1 MSESKNHLRNTPE
14 EKSKEK
20 IRSGFGELTHGLSG
34 FFRNLA
40 DLRPGLDRAGTIIRI
55 RDNREM
61 KGANAWLLM
70 CSIMVASLGLDLNSP
85 AVIIGAMLIS
95 PLMSP
100 ILGIGLAFG
109 IEDRDMMRN
118 SFFHLIV
125 AIGIAL
131 LTSFLYFK
139 LTPLGNYTEQIDA
152 RTAPTLLDVMIAF
165 FGGIAGIVSGSRKDQ
180 SNAIPGVAIA
190 TALMPPLCVTGYG
203 LAYGEWEIMFKSF
216 YLFFINATFVALA
229 TYLIVRLLKFPQK
242 AYKDEKEK
250 RKTHIYML
258 VFSII
263 MIMPSIYIM
272 QNVYQKIREKQKV
285 EVYMNQKFAKA
296 YWNWDKNNITSSEE
310 DSMKV
315 VLFLPGN
322 VEADSLQK
330 IRQEFKNLRCNAN
343 LKLVQTDLAN
353 EEFDADELGISIEK
367 KILKSLQKDNSVI
380 GEKDKRIEILNAQ
393 LDSLSSDKTFFRD
406 ITKEAQTLFPKL
418 EEIGFARIQQ
428 SNFDTTM
435 MEMPTFV
442 LNWNKSK
449 RNAEKKED
457 AKKLYNWIKYRAK
470 LDTLQVLEK

>member
-1 MSESKNHLRNTPE
+1 MSNSKKHLKGTPE
-14 EKSKEK
+14 EKSKAK
-20 IRSGFGELTHGLSG
+20 IKSGAGELSAGISGFLKT
-34 FFRNLA
+34 LA

-70 CSIMVASLGLDLNSP
+70 CSIMVASLGLDLDSP

-100 ILGIGLAFG
+100 ILGIGLSIG
-109 IEDRDMMRN
+109 IEDRDMLRN
-118 SFFHLIV
+118 SLFHLIV

-131 LTSFLYFK
+131 LTSFIYFR
-139 LTPLGNYTEQIDA
+139 LSPLGNYTAQIDA

-203 LAYGEWEIMFKSF
+203 LANAEWEIMVKSF

-229 TYLIVRLLKFPQK
+229 TYLIVRFLKFPQRTYRD
-242 AYKDEKEK
+242 ATEK
-250 RKTHIYML
+250 RKTHFWMI

-263 MIMPSIYIM
+263 LILPSIFIM
-272 QNVYQKIREKQKV
+272 KTVYQKIRQKQKV
-285 EVYMNQKFAKA
+285 EVYMNKKFAKA

-322 VEADSLQK
+322 VEQDSLAK
-330 IRQEFKNLRCNAN
+330 IRTEFENLQCSAN

-353 EEFDADELGISIEK
+353 EEFDANAFGISIEK
-367 KILKSLQKDNSVI
+367 KILKSLQKENNVI
-380 GEKDKRIEILNAQ
+380 SEKDQKIIALTAK
-393 LDSLSSDKTFFRD
+393 LDSLNSDQTFFNNM
-406 ITKEAQTLFPKL
+406 TKEARTLFPKL
-418 EEIGFARIQQ
+418 EEIGFARIRQT
-428 SNFDTTM
+428 NFDTSFQD
-435 MEMPTFV
+435 MPTFI
-442 LNWNKSK
+442 LTWNKSK
-449 RNAEKKED
+449 RRAAKNADKQ
-457 AKKLYNWIKYRAK
+457 KLYNWIKYRAK
-470 LDTLQVLEK
+470 LDTLQILEK